1 LASKAIPRAV
11 RVVAVDSR
19 VSQSEEE
26 PITKPTSGFE
36 VVVIGK
42 ELNLQA
48 IVMTGKSVA
57 NATGTDFYTS
67 P

>member
-1 LASKAIPRAV
+1 
-11 RVVAVDSR
+11 VVAVDSR